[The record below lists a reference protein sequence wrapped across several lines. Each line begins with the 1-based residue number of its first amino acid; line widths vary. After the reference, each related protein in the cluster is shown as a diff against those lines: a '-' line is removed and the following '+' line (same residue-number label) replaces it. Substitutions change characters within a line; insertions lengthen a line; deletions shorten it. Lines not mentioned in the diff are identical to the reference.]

1 MSDSLS
7 SIRAIRE
14 RLLVTRAEG
23 DLVFDAADRPY
34 VDLFAGNGA
43 VFLGHV
49 NPAVR
54 DAVREQLDRIW
65 IAGALST
72 PSRQEAAST
81 LETFFA
87 PSYRCAGL
95 YSTGME
101 AAEFAMRV
109 ARAVTG
115 RRGMLGFDGGMHG
128 KSTAAAAL
136 GWPSELTLL
145 PDVRR
150 LPYVPHASEERILEL
165 AHEALAAESVAAV
178 FIEPLQGSAGG
189 HLASKDFFGRLSE
202 LCERHGTLL
211 VVDEIF
217 SGFHRTGEAFLH
229 QELGVLPD
237 AVLVGKA
244 MGNGFP
250 VSAVMLH
257 RKHSIDDRMLP
268 NSTFSGN
275 PLAAAAVVATLR
287 EMRRLDVRSKV
298 ALIEKIVLEEL
309 RAVVQA
315 GMPLRGKGAFWV
327 LELREHA
334 ADQTIAR
341 IFQGGVMVSSTSRY
355 VRLLPAATIHPEHLT
370 RACRV
375 IRDVCLRSG

>member
-1 MSDSLS
+1 MTDSLS

-23 DLVFDAADRPY
+23 DLVFDAEDRPY
-34 VDLFAGNGA
+34 IDLFGGNGA
-43 VFLGHV
+43 AFLGHV
-49 NPAVR
+49 NPVVR
-54 DAVREQLDRIW
+54 DAVRAQLDRIW
-65 IAGALST
+65 IAGALPT
-72 PSRQEAAST
+72 PSRLEAASI
-81 LETFFA
+81 LETFFPA
-87 PSYRCAGL
+87 SYRCAGL

-109 ARAVTG
+109 ARVVTG
-115 RRGMLGFDGGMHG
+115 RRGLLGFDGGMHG

-150 LPYVPHASEERILEL
+150 LPYVAHASEERILEL
-165 AHEALAAESVAAV
+165 AGESLATGSVAAV

-189 HLASKDFFGRLSE
+189 HLASNDFFRRLSA

-229 QELGVLPD
+229 QELGFLPD

-250 VSAVMLH
+250 VSAVMVH
-257 RKHSIDDRMLP
+257 RKHPVDDRMLP

-275 PLAAAAVVATLR
+275 PLAAAAVVATLG
-287 EMRRLDVRSKV
+287 EMRRTDVRSKV
-298 ALIEKIVLEEL
+298 AVIERIFSEEL
-309 RAVVQA
+309 RELVQA
-315 GMPLRGKGAFWV
+315 GMPLRGRGAFWV
-327 LELREHA
+327 IELAEHA
-334 ADQTIAR
+334 VDRTISG
-341 IFQGGVMVSSTSRY
+341 IFQGGVMVSSTNRY
-355 VRLLPAATIHPEHLT
+355 VRLLPAATIRPERLT
-370 RACRV
+370 QACRV
-375 IRDVCLRSG
+375 IRDVCLRSR